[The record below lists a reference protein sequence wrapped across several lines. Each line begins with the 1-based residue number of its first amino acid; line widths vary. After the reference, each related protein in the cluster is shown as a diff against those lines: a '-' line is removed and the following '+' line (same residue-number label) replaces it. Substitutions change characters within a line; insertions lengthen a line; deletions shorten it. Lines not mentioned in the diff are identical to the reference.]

1 MMAPVVDG
9 FDAMEPANNSP
20 VVAWL
25 ASEEAGDV
33 TGRVIEIEGG
43 RICLEQGWTHGPS
56 RDIGRCW
63 ESAEVGTALRALIAQ
78 APAPEPVYDTA

>member
-1 MMAPVVDG
+1 MMAHLRR
-9 FDAMEPANNSP
+9 DADPADNSP

-43 RICLEQGWTHGPS
+43 KVTVENGWAHGPS
-56 RDIGRCW
+56 EDLGRRW
-63 ESAEVGTALRALIAQ
+63 ETAEVGARLRDLLEQ
-78 APAPEPVYDTA
+78 APRPEQVYGT

>member
-1 MMAPVVDG
+1 
-9 FDAMEPANNSP
+9 

-43 RICLEQGWTHGPS
+43 QVPIENGWTHGAS
-56 RDIGRCW
+56 EDLGRRW
-63 ESAEVGTALRALIAQ
+63 QTAEVGTRLRSLLDQ
-78 APAPEPVYDTA
+78 APAPEPVYGA